1 MGAADGEG
9 VAALAVA
16 RERFFAG
23 ERVGSGV
30 RERVLASWQR
40 CQCLGVA
47 ADNVPIVY
55 HQDPNLDSELVQ
67 TVTPVLDQLECQVS
81 GIKVTV
87 ILCDEQATI
96 LQRRVGEPALSRWLD
111 SLPSGPG
118 FGFGFGFAEQLIGTN
133 GLGTALA
140 ERSPVFIRG
149 REHFA
154 EAMRMFA
161 CAAAPIRHPISGRIQ
176 GALDLT
182 CLDGLAAPRMFTLV
196 RGAVAEIERRL
207 LEQASEREQAL
218 LRSFLQARRRAH
230 QGDAVVVP
238 VNDADGMISEIGSA
252 ATPLTRRDRL
262 LLQEK
267 AAELISAGKMAVEV
281 LPLSQRGV
289 ATLLSRPVQSSTGT
303 CGIAV
308 EAVLA
313 GGAPRQVSAA
323 ADSGTGTPA
332 DLKGET
338 EGGSGTWPPDRAGAA
353 ASPSFI
359 TPASSAPAAPT
370 TASAA
375 SDGTD
380 AWVPA
385 GGEPGAGRL
394 VQQARERLGLLC
406 EAGARIGTTLDVT
419 RTAQELAQV
428 AVPRF
433 ADYAAVDMPDCVL
446 RGDEP
451 LTMDVGMR
459 RVALASVREGSH
471 LHPVGALIDLAPSTP
486 QARSL
491 TTRQPILE
499 PRLETASGWL
509 LQDPARGRKV
519 REHGIHSLVTV
530 PMRARDVTL
539 GVVSFYRSQLGAFEE
554 DDLSLGAE
562 LVSRAAVYIDNAR
575 HYTHEH
581 TLSLKLEHATAS
593 LKQSLDRQRCFT
605 TDASHEL
612 RTPLAGLRAQ
622 LEEAQLHPGET
633 DLADL
638 LEHALSDVDRL
649 QAIITDLLQLAGTG
663 AVPPCAAE
671 HLDLA
676 GLAEAETS
684 CRAGDRHPTRLELMP
699 GVLVVAV
706 PTQICRVLRNLLD
719 NAQRHAAH
727 AVVLQVRHARG
738 KVAELT
744 VTDDGPGVPEA
755 ERERIFQHFTRLDT
769 ARSRTHGGTGLGLA
783 IARDI
788 AHAHCG
794 TLHVEDA
801 SPHGARFVLRLPRA
815 NP

>member
-9 VAALAVA
+9 VAVLAIV

-23 ERVGSGV
+23 ECVGSGV
-30 RERVLASWQR
+30 RERVLASWRR

-47 ADNVPIVY
+47 ADNVPIMY
-55 HQDPNLDSELVQ
+55 HQDPNLDSELVH
-67 TVTPVLDQLECQVS
+67 TAAPVLDHLESQIS
-81 GIKVTV
+81 GIKATA
-87 ILCDEQATI
+87 ILCDEQATV
-96 LQRRVGEPALSRWLD
+96 LQRRVGEPALGRWLD

-118 FGFGFGFAEQLIGTN
+118 FGFSEQLTGTN

-140 ERSPVFIRG
+140 ERRPAFIRG

-154 EAMRMFA
+154 EAMRMLA
-161 CAAAPIRHPISGRIQ
+161 CAAAPIRHPISGRVQ
-176 GALDLT
+176 GALDLM

-196 RGAVAEIERRL
+196 RQAVAEIERRL
-207 LEQASEREQAL
+207 LERASERERTS
-218 LRSFLQARRRAH
+218 LRSFLQARRWAH
-230 QGDAVVVP
+230 AREAVVVP
-238 VNDADGMISEIGSA
+238 VNADGLIGEIGSA
-252 ATPLTRRDRL
+252 AAPLTGRDRL

-267 AAELISAGKMAVEV
+267 AAELISAGKLAVEAV
-281 LPLSQRGV
+281 PLSQGGA
-289 ATLLSRPVQSSTGT
+289 ATLLSRPVQSPTGT
-303 CGIAV
+303 SGIAV
-308 EAVLA
+308 EAALA
-313 GGAPRQVSAA
+313 GDAPRQVPAG

-332 DLKGET
+332 EPKGEA
-338 EGGSGTWPPDRAGAA
+338 ESGPGTRPPDRAGAA
-353 ASPSFI
+353 VSPS
-359 TPASSAPAAPT
+359 APGPPT
-370 TASAA
+370 TAA
-375 SDGTD
+375 SDGAD
-380 AWVPA
+380 GWVLA
-385 GGEPGAGRL
+385 VGEPGVGRL
-394 VQQARERLGLLC
+394 VLQARERLGLLC

-419 RTAQELAQV
+419 RTAEELAQV

-446 RGDEP
+446 CGDEP
-451 LTMDVGMR
+451 PTLDVGMR
-459 RVALASVREGSH
+459 RVALASVCAGSH

-491 TTRQPILE
+491 TTGQPILE

-530 PMRARDVTL
+530 PMRARGVTL

-554 DDLSLGAE
+554 DDLSLGEE

-581 TLSLKLEHATAS
+581 TLSTKLEHATAS
-593 LKQSLDRQRCFT
+593 LKQSLERQRCFT

-622 LEEAQLHPGET
+622 LEEARLHPGET

-638 LEHALSDVDRL
+638 LEHALGDVDRL
-649 QAIITDLLQLAGTG
+649 QAIITDLLLLSGIG
-663 AVPPCAAE
+663 AMPSCAVE

-676 GLAEAETS
+676 GLAQVETS

-699 GVLVVAV
+699 GVLVEAV
-706 PTQICRVLRNLLD
+706 PTQICRVLHNLLD

-727 AVVLQVRHARG
+727 AVVLQVCHAGG
-738 KVAELT
+738 KVAELS

-769 ARSRTHGGTGLGLA
+769 ARSRNHGGTGLGLA

-788 AHAHCG
+788 AHAHRG

>member
-1 MGAADGEG
+1 MGVADGEG
-9 VAALAVA
+9 FAALAVA

-30 RERVLASWQR
+30 RKRVLASWQR

-55 HQDPNLDSELVQ
+55 HQDQDLDSELVHIA
-67 TVTPVLDQLECQVS
+67 TPVLDHLECQVS

-118 FGFGFGFAEQLIGTN
+118 FGFSEQLTGTN

-140 ERSPVFIRG
+140 ERRPAFIRG
-149 REHFA
+149 QEHFA

-161 CAAAPIRHPISGRIQ
+161 CAAAPIRHPISGRIL

-196 RGAVAEIERRL
+196 QEAAAEIERRL
-207 LEQASEREQAL
+207 LGQVSERERTL
-218 LRSFLQARRRAH
+218 LRSFLQARRWAH
-230 QGDAVVVP
+230 AGEAVVLP
-238 VNDADGMISEIGSA
+238 VNADGLIGEIGST

-262 LLQEK
+262 RLREK
-267 AAELISAGKMAVEV
+267 AAGLISAGKLAVEAV
-281 LPLSQRGV
+281 PLSAGGI

-308 EAVLA
+308 EVVLA
-313 GGAPRQVSAA
+313 SGAPRQVSVAV
-323 ADSGTGTPA
+323 
-332 DLKGET
+332 
-338 EGGSGTWPPDRAGAA
+338 GSGTP
-353 ASPSFI
+353 
-359 TPASSAPAAPT
+359 TPAAPT
-370 TASAA
+370 TPTTPTVAA
-375 SDGTD
+375 SDGSD
-380 AWVPA
+380 AWVLA
-385 GGEPGAGRL
+385 VGEPGVGRL
-394 VQQARERLGLLC
+394 VLQARERLGLLC

-419 RTAQELAQV
+419 RTAEELTQV

-451 LTMDVGMR
+451 PTTDVGMR
-459 RVALASVREGSH
+459 RVALASVRARSH
-471 LHPVGALIDLAPSTP
+471 LHPVGALIHLVPSTP

-491 TTRQPILE
+491 ATAQPILE
-499 PRLETASGWL
+499 PTLDTASGWL

-519 REHGIHSLVTV
+519 REQGIHSLITV
-530 PMRARDVTL
+530 PMRARGVTL
-539 GVVSFYRSQLGAFEE
+539 GVVSFYRSQRLDAFEE
-554 DDLSLGAE
+554 DDLSLGEE

-575 HYTHEH
+575 QHTHEH
-581 TLSLKLEHATAS
+581 ALSLKLEHATAS
-593 LKQSLDRQRCFT
+593 LKQSLARQRCFT

-633 DLADL
+633 DLAEL
-638 LEHALSDVDRL
+638 LDRALGDVDRL
-649 QAIITDLLQLAGTG
+649 QAIITDLLLLAGIG
-663 AVPPCAAE
+663 AVPSPAVE
-671 HLDLA
+671 PLDLA
-676 GLAEAETS
+676 RLAEAETS

-699 GVLVVAV
+699 GVLVEAV
-706 PTQICRVLRNLLD
+706 PTQLCRVLRNLLD

-727 AVVLQVRHARG
+727 HVVVQVRRAGG
-738 KVAELT
+738 KVAELS

-755 ERERIFQHFTRLDT
+755 EREHIFHRFTRLDT
-769 ARSRTHGGTGLGLA
+769 ARSRHHGGTGLGLA

-788 AHAHCG
+788 ACAHRG